1 MAYKRF
7 DAELKKLA
15 KVANQRMRELE
26 KRGISSPAYESAQAT
41 LEAMGVKKGKATG
54 RRFSETGK
62 ATYNQR
68 EAMKKA
74 LKKFVGA
81 KTSKIT
87 GILELQENIWNT
99 ADQNNALSAKGIT
112 KDQYFDIW
120 KNLPDKKKDRI
131 FGSQVYI
138 NIVSAAMKK
147 NGRKKEENRLSVEEI
162 VKAVEASKDY
172 KSALKAVGLSYS
184 DVKKVRVLG
193 EL

>member
-26 KRGISSPAYESAQAT
+26 RRGTSSPAYESVQAT

-87 GILELQENIWNT
+87 GIRELQENIWNT

-184 DVKKVRVLG
+184 DVKRVRVLG

>member
-7 DAELKKLA
+7 DVELKKLA

-81 KTSKIT
+81 TTSKVS
-87 GILELQENIWNT
+87 GIKEMRENIWNT

-112 KDQYFDIW
+112 KDQYFNIW

>member
-26 KRGISSPAYESAQAT
+26 KRGISSPAYEAAQAT

-62 ATYNQR
+62 ATYNER

-81 KTSKIT
+81 TTSKVS
-87 GILELQENIWNT
+87 GIKELRENIWNT
-99 ADQNNALSAKGIT
+99 ADQNNALTAKGIT
-112 KDQYFDIW
+112 KDQYFNIW

>member
-81 KTSKIT
+81 TTSKIT

>member
-1 MAYKRF
+1 
-7 DAELKKLA
+7 
-15 KVANQRMRELE
+15 
-26 KRGISSPAYESAQAT
+26 
-41 LEAMGVKKGKATG
+41 
-54 RRFSETGK
+54 
-62 ATYNQR
+62 
-68 EAMKKA
+68 MKKA
-74 LKKFVGA
+74 LNKFVGA
-81 KTSKIT
+81 TTSKVS
-87 GILELQENIWNT
+87 GIKELRENIWNT

-112 KDQYFDIW
+112 KDQYFNIW

>member
-7 DAELKKLA
+7 DVELKKLA

-81 KTSKIT
+81 TTSKVS
-87 GILELQENIWNT
+87 GIKKLRENIWNT

-112 KDQYFDIW
+112 KDQYFNIW

-184 DVKKVRVLG
+184 DVKKVRTLG